1 MSRMKCDH
9 LEYSELR
16 DQTKDD
22 LLHDYCHDRGELDIN
37 MGIVEKD
44 QFLDPS
50 AFRQANRNADECES
64 EMSRISRV
72 LQNKYKIKQIDC
84 KILGEQWKKE
94 NEGRK

>member
-9 LEYSELR
+9 LEYSELK

-22 LLHDYCHDRGELDIN
+22 LLHDYCHDQGEFDIN

-44 QFLDPS
+44 QFLDPP
-50 AFRQANRNADECES
+50 AFRQANRNADECQS

-72 LQNKYKIKQIDC
+72 LQNKYKIKKINC
-84 KILGEQWKKE
+84 KMLEEHWRRE
-94 NEGRK
+94 NEERK